1 MKDPKNLTVKKV
13 NKLPIKK
20 KKIKVNQVT
29 LSKRIQA
36 DINMLLRFSILTSI
50 KHN

>member
-1 MKDPKNLTVKKV
+1 MKDPTNLTVKKV

-20 KKIKVNQVT
+20 EDKSEQVT

-36 DINMLLRFSILTSI
+36 DVNMLLCFSILTI
-50 KHN
+50 D